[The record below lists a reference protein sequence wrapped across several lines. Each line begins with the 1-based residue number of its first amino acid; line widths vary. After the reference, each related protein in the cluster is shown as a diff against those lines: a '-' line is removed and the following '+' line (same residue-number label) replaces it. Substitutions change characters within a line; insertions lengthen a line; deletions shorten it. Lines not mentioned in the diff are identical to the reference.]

1 MHEYNYNYNY
11 ELRKM
16 FINTTTYILAK
27 CLDPLTSSKKHLE
40 TLHEGSTEH
49 YN

>member
-11 ELRKM
+11 KLRKM
-16 FINTTTYILAK
+16 FINTTIYILAK
-27 CLDPLTSSKKHLE
+27 YLDPITSSKKHLK
-40 TLHEGSTEH
+40 TWHEASTEH